1 MPENI
6 KMTSVMFSNVFQISY
21 HVQITAKF
29 RRAGINLCIPVY
41 IGSVALKPEE
51 ECVNFLSHG
60 APLWPPNLDDG
71 EAQNGGALVKEE
83 TPSIADSSSTA
94 TVEAALS
101 AAKLDDE

>member
-1 MPENI
+1 
-6 KMTSVMFSNVFQISY
+6 MFSNVFQISY

-29 RRAGINLCIPVY
+29 RRAGINLAIPVY

-60 APLWPPNLDDG
+60 APLWPPTLDDDS
-71 EAQNGGALVKEE
+71 EAKNGGALVKEE
-83 TPSIADSSSTA
+83 TSSIADSSSTA
-94 TVEAALS
+94 TVEAALT